1 MTADTLASYGSLARF
16 RTEER
21 IKPLGDNIMIGAAG
35 DISDFQWMMK
45 HLEEVKYKFF
55 FFFKFASSLMKVSN
69 IQKTRTMDDIVG
81 DGHTL
86 SPHAIHSYITRV
98 MYQRRNK
105 FDPLWNY
112 FVIAGFKD
120 GKP

>member
-69 IQKTRTMDDIVG
+69 IQK
-81 DGHTL
+81 
-86 SPHAIHSYITRV
+86 
-98 MYQRRNK
+98 NK
-105 FDPLWNY
+105 DN
-112 FVIAGFKD
+112 G
-120 GKP
+120 

>member
-1 MTADTLASYGSLARF
+1 
-16 RTEER
+16 
-21 IKPLGDNIMIGAAG
+21 
-35 DISDFQWMMK
+35 
-45 HLEEVKYKFF
+45 
-55 FFFKFASSLMKVSN
+55 
-69 IQKTRTMDDIVG
+69 MDDIVG